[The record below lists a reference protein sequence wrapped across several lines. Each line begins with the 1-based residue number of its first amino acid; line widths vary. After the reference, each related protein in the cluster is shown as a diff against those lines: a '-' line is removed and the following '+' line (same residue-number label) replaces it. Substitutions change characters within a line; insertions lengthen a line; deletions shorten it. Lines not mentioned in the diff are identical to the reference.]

1 MGKNKN
7 KKKKNAEVVFKY
19 TDAVS
24 NSNKSGKKKSIITLS
39 AKTKPKETYTSISS
53 PPFPSSISSPPF
65 PSDTLQQLSILSLDT
80 NEPIN
85 IDTKQVYVNYF
96 INKNWN
102 KLHNYLPFYEIE
114 LLEVDGESDYENDFC
129 DY

>member
-24 NSNKSGKKKSIITLS
+24 NSNKSGKKKKTGNITP
-39 AKTKPKETYTSISS
+39 TTPKETYITPRLSPNTSIKTIDT
-53 PPFPSSISSPPF
+53 SI
-65 PSDTLQQLSILSLDT
+65 DTLQQAPILSLDT

-102 KLHNYLPFYEIE
+102 NLDNYLPFYEIE
-114 LLEVDGESDYENDFC
+114 LLEEDGESDYENDLC